1 MYICDMCGK
10 RFESKPDYCD
20 CGNDTFQELKPA
32 VSGISS
38 KPKAP
43 DNKMILW
50 LSVGVIVLLTLVLLL
65 FAPKDNKKIIPDS
78 AGNQPK
84 TTVQEVH
91 NTVQSVIPEK
101 NQISQPRTSN
111 AVLTQKTKQQPV
123 AKTPL
128 KPQVKQPAVKTQ
140 VSKPQAMPKQTVSTS
155 KQTASKTV
163 AKAQTGKAAT
173 GATTV
178 KKEPAVKPQISQP
191 VKTQPQM
198 KKTTTP
204 KKPAM
209 TEEYYNYKLTLR
221 QALFSKLSVGSVQ
234 GSGTCG
240 IEFSI
245 DSTGKLINRGFTFQ
259 SDNKSVNDEVYKML
273 MRMPKFYP
281 PPAGMTSEKIKMVF
295 KFNNGSYYV
304 NYVN

>member
-10 RFESKPDYCD
+10 RFENKPDYCD

-65 FAPKDNKKIIPDS
+65 VAPKDNKKIIPDS
-78 AGNQPK
+78 SDNQPK
-84 TTVQEVH
+84 TTVPVSQKPI
-91 NTVQSVIPEK
+91 QPAAPLQ
-101 NQISQPRTSN
+101 NQISQPQPGN
-111 AVLTQKTKQQPV
+111 AVPTAKPKPV
-123 AKTPL
+123 TTTPI
-128 KPQVKQPAVKTQ
+128 KPQVKQTSVKTQ
-140 VSKPQAMPKQTVSTS
+140 VSKSQPRPKQTVSTA

-163 AKAQTGKAAT
+163 TKAQIGKATT
-173 GATTV
+173 GAATV
-178 KKEPAVKPQISQP
+178 KKEPAVKPQTSQV
-191 VKTQPQM
+191 VKTQPQV

-240 IEFSI
+240 IEFSV